1 MILSFHNCS
10 VINKCGKKADNV
22 LNCAMFPPQC
32 QWLAGRGQCELYQE
46 SAASNWRAEAEEAGR
61 DSAGDKPGCV
71 NNVRPV
77 SCPQPA
83 STQPIN
89 IRTLLLSTYNL

>member
-10 VINKCGKKADNV
+10 VMNKCGKKADNV

-46 SAASNWRAEAEEAGR
+46 SAASNWRAEGGGGGGWER
-61 DSAGDKPGCV
+61 LRWRQTWLCK
-71 NNVRPV
+71 
-77 SCPQPA
+77 
-83 STQPIN
+83 
-89 IRTLLLSTYNL
+89 

>member
-46 SAASNWRAEAEEAGR
+46 SAASNWRRRRRRLGETPLE
-61 DSAGDKPGCV
+61 
-71 NNVRPV
+71 
-77 SCPQPA
+77 
-83 STQPIN
+83 T
-89 IRTLLLSTYNL
+89 NLVV